1 MREDRLWRHFLQPR
15 SAVGLGMF
23 RIVYSLTL
31 LGEVAQLCSL
41 RHLVFDEVPYQVASS
56 FFTGPLF
63 GLWMLSII
71 CLMIGL
77 FTRGAAVVNYL
88 MTLLTFSTFHYWEYH
103 VDYVYTGIN
112 CFLMVVPVGRALSV
126 DAWLRRRRAIREG
139 SPVPPETVPR
149 IHYDA
154 LILVGIALVYFDSVF
169 YKLSSP
175 MWMSGLGLWRPAS
188 LPHNTHWNV
197 GWLLDLKPL
206 MLTLSHVTLVFECL
220 FLPLMWFDRLRPW
233 LFVLGVGLH
242 LGIVV
247 MFPIPWFGFTVFG
260 LYLLLIPDAWWMAL
274 ASWSRQLLGRP
285 ASITLPGDLPPAPP
299 APAAP
304 LTPFDLLSVKLVLSL
319 AVIVSM
325 TQFLMT
331 ATADLSRDFTATVG
345 GESIRKPFEQLAVQ
359 THSLWRIPFGVTRH
373 PVFMDFHFDGY
384 ESFYTLVAVDADG
397 TQTWLPM
404 AAPTGQGRLG
414 WSGRLWV
421 NWTWR
426 VSNPHPDARMMRR
439 GFERV
444 TAWWLG
450 RQGRKP
456 DNAKFLVMRR
466 HCDPCN
472 GWNKGYYQRQLA
484 HTWEPVGV
492 AEWQNGTFAL
502 KLAADALEPSPS
514 TAATTPVP
522 DQPRRVA
529 VGGD

>member
-31 LGEVAQLCSL
+31 LGEVGQLCYL
-41 RHLVFDEVPYQVASS
+41 RHLVFDEVPYQVANS

-63 GLWMLSII
+63 ALWMLSIV
-71 CLMIGL
+71 CLTIGL

-88 MTLLTFSTFHYWEYH
+88 MTLLTFSTFSYWEYH

-126 DAWLRRRRAIREG
+126 EAWLKRRRAVRDG
-139 SPVPPETVPR
+139 SPLPPATVPR
-149 IHYDA
+149 VHYDA

-175 MWMSGLGLWRPAS
+175 MWMAGLGLWRPAS

-206 MLTLSHVTLVFECL
+206 MLALSHVTLVFECL

-233 LFVLGVGLH
+233 LFSIGVGLH

-260 LYLLLIPDAWWMAL
+260 LYLLLIPDAWWMVL
-274 ASWSRQLLGRP
+274 ASWIGSVSDRLSSVSPRGE
-285 ASITLPGDLPPAPP
+285 SPPVPVA
-299 APAAP
+299 AAP
-304 LTPFDLLSVKLVLSL
+304 LRTFDLLSVKLVLSL

-345 GESIRKPFEQLAVQ
+345 GESIRRPFEQLAAR
-359 THSLWRIPFGVTRH
+359 TRSLWRIPFGVTRH

-384 ESFYTLVAVDADG
+384 ESFFTLVAVDEDG

-404 AAPTGQGRLG
+404 AAESGQGRLG

-426 VSNPHPDARMMRR
+426 VSNPHPDAEMMRS
-439 GFERV
+439 GFKRV

-450 RQGRKP
+450 RQGRRP
-456 DNAKFLVMRR
+456 AAARFLVMRR
-466 HCDPCN
+466 HCDPCD
-472 GWNKGYYQRQLA
+472 GWSEGYYQRQLA
-484 HTWEPVGV
+484 HPWEPVGV
-492 AEWQNGTFAL
+492 AEWQDGAFDL
-502 KLAADALEPSPS
+502 RLAADALEASVS
-514 TAATTPVP
+514 TATTVS
-522 DQPRRVA
+522 DRSRRVA